1 MKPAVK
7 LYDLMAFEVN
17 WIELQKVIKWINLI
31 DFKDWPQQSQTELKP
46 AMAHGDWHGLQEVT
60 DPLVKDIMQH
70 VDGKPDLR
78 MLSVIMPGKSIEAH
92 SDPQEPDWLTR
103 LHIPL
108 TTNDQSIFYIAGQPN
123 HFEVGKAYHVDTRV
137 EHAIEN
143 KGTTPRIHFML
154 DIKEP

>member
-1 MKPAVK
+1 
-7 LYDLMAFEVN
+7 MAFDVD
-17 WIELQKVIKWINLI
+17 WIELQKVIKWISLI
-31 DFKDWPQQSQTELKP
+31 DFKEWPQQSQTKLKP
-46 AMAHGDWHGLQEVT
+46 AMAHGNWHGLQEVT
-60 DPLVKDIMQH
+60 EPLVQSVMQH
-70 VDGKPDLR
+70 IIGIPALR
-78 MLSVIMPGKSIEAH
+78 MLSVIMPGNSIEAH

-143 KGTTPRIHFML
+143 YGSTPRIHFML
-154 DIKEP
+154 DVKCALKAL